1 MPNTYRVT
9 DPVTGVTLDL
19 QGDSPPTEEELTGI
33 FKQYEKPS
41 EIPQRRGVEQFTGAG
56 REVSPAMSMLTPEQ
70 KKEAL
75 KTGIQTTAGMVAGPI
90 AGTLLRGATSVP
102 SLVKFGSAIES
113 GGLAPSLNWLQ
124 RLGGG
129 AVSGGISG
137 AVMGDPIT
145 GAEIGM
151 VTPTAARALRPILS
165 PIGPTTADR
174 FAQSQEKYQSVK
186 DLNKSVTPETFNS
199 LLGRL
204 NQTANEFQYLPSMH
218 PKVTRA
224 LGTFEEQA
232 AKGEVVP
239 IDRLDKL
246 RQRLGQ
252 AVNSKDFDER
262 EMAKK
267 MIGEVDTF
275 IQQQSPEAAQNLE
288 KARELYTQVSRSKI
302 VDRIISQAKASRSKE
317 PSQFIQDSFR
327 KIAEGEGKYAAV
339 KRQFTP
345 EQQKLIADIGNGS
358 LSISALEKVG
368 ENLAPMIGPTISK
381 NDLAKMI
388 RLGSGYATLGTYVGP
403 QVAGP
408 IAAAL
413 TTTGLGSRA
422 LANRLA
428 MVRAQRLGAMTRG
441 NGLMAE
447 RFRPDLLP
455 QFAPIIGI
463 NAMQPNVDF
472 ASQSAALNA
481 LDQ

>member
-1 MPNTYRVT
+1 MPNWWEAGEVVKE
-9 DPVTGVTLDL
+9 PPAGNWWES
-19 QGDSPPTEEELTGI
+19 GDVVE
-33 FKQYEKPS
+33 QPS
-41 EIPQRRGVEQFTGAG
+41 EIPTRRIEPFTGVG
-56 REVSPAMSMLTPEQ
+56 RETSPAMSMLTPEQ

-75 KTGIQTTAGMVAGPI
+75 KTGVQTTAGMVAGPI

-232 AKGEVVP
+232 AKGTDVS

-246 RQRLGQ
+246 RQRLGS

-267 MIGEVDTF
+267 MVGELDTF

-302 VDRIISQAKASRSKE
+302 VDRIISQAKASRAKLKE
-317 PSQFIQDSFR
+317 P
-327 KIAEGEGKYAAV
+327 
-339 KRQFTP
+339 
-345 EQQKLIADIGNGS
+345 
-358 LSISALEKVG
+358 
-368 ENLAPMIGPTISK
+368 
-381 NDLAKMI
+381 
-388 RLGSGYATLGTYVGP
+388 
-403 QVAGP
+403 
-408 IAAAL
+408 
-413 TTTGLGSRA
+413 
-422 LANRLA
+422 
-428 MVRAQRLGAMTRG
+428 
-441 NGLMAE
+441 
-447 RFRPDLLP
+447 RP
-455 QFAPIIGI
+455 
-463 NAMQPNVDF
+463 
-472 ASQSAALNA
+472 
-481 LDQ
+481 